1 MFRSEREKFEGQKKK
16 KRRNTKKAPESVRD
30 VRYAPA
36 AWIIL
41 EFSTEVL

>member
-1 MFRSEREKFEGQKKK
+1 MFRSEREKFEGQK